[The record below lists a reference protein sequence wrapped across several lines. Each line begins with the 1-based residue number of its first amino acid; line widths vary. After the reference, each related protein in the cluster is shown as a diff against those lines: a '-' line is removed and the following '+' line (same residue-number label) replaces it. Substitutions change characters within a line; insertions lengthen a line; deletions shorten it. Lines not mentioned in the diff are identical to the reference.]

1 MFEVNGIN
9 VLYILLV
16 TFLTSLI
23 FIPISKKIAKHI
35 GAMDIPNERKIH
47 EKPMPRLGGIAIY
60 ASFLVGFMF
69 FGNNSSQM
77 LSVLIGSFLLMLMG
91 IIDDINPVPA
101 RYQFLVHIIAAC
113 IVVFYGKIY
122 LADVSFFGLD
132 ITFPL
137 IVSYI
142 VSILFI
148 VSLISAINLV
158 DGLDGMSAG
167 IGIIYFITISIVA
180 YILERFGGLEITLA
194 LIMIGSLLG
203 FLVFNFPP
211 ASIFMGQCGSNF
223 LGFMVAVT
231 SLIGF
236 KTTTFTSVI
245 IPIVILA
252 LPIFDTAFSIFRRLL
267 KGQGITEPDKEH
279 FHHQLLKMKFSPRT
293 SVIIIYLINI
303 AFAAVTIF
311 YVLGDD
317 KFAIVIYLLLII
329 LLLFIVLKTDIL
341 FEHNHSKK

>member
-9 VLYILLV
+9 ILYILLV
-16 TFLTSLI
+16 TFFSSLI
-23 FIPISKKIAKHI
+23 FVPISKKISKHI
-35 GAMDIPNERKIH
+35 GALDMPNERKIH
-47 EKPMPRLGGIAIY
+47 KKPTPRLGGLAIY
-60 ASFLVGFMF
+60 TSFLIGFML
-69 FGNNSSQM
+69 FGNNSPQM
-77 LSVLIGSFLLMLMG
+77 LSVLIGSFVLMVMG
-91 IIDDINPVPA
+91 IIDDINSVSA

-122 LADVSFFGLD
+122 LVDISFFGLN
-132 ITFPL
+132 ITLPL
-137 IVSYI
+137 IASYI

-158 DGLDGMSAG
+158 DGLDGMSSG

-180 YILERFGGLEITLA
+180 YILGRFGGLEITLA

-203 FLVFNFPP
+203 FLIYNFPP
-211 ASIFMGQCGSNF
+211 ASTFMGQCGSNF
-223 LGFMVAVT
+223 LGFMVAIT

-245 IPIVILA
+245 IPLIILA
-252 LPIFDTAFSIFRRLL
+252 LPIFDTAFSIFRRVLN
-267 KGQGITEPDKEH
+267 GQGITKPDKEH

-293 SVIIIYLINI
+293 SVIIIYLINV
-303 AFAAVTIF
+303 AFAAVSIF

-317 KFAIVIYLLLII
+317 KFAIVIYLLLMI

-341 FEHNHSKK
+341 FEHDHSKK